1 MITALVFSLLGVWFG
16 IPLQRLCRQKGMS
29 HRWRC
34 FVPLLQYAPFFRLAG
49 MSGWW
54 VLSIILIPLGIV
66 MMIIAAVRL
75 ARQFGESGL
84 FSVVLFF
91 PPLSI
96 WGLYRLASRSQKTD
110 NETPSVFD
118 PATQDTFRQQR
129 ALVEADFLR
138 PKYLEHGWT
147 EEQFALLEN
156 TFLQNKSNR
165 PAALNQGVS
174 VLLGVGNLVILP
186 VLMAGTIFLD
196 VMILFGSSMKLLS
209 APAIMTAVEFS
220 AENSKEEE
228 KAETP
233 TPEVTIEEVAFL
245 VPADP
250 TKTQAFGKEYWKY
263 DYALQHPTGGHWLV
277 VAKKES
283 PKGENSDR
291 WEFLGTEN
299 NSLFSTW
306 EVPILKE
313 DSTETYADFAL
324 QIDFYDCQNLSEEE
338 TCAEQAE
345 ASQPIKTEKWE
356 LQSTTDKKFPQLT
369 LTKAAVMDAEA
380 TIEEDTDQAVE
391 EAEAELPET
400 VELPSAAKEEP
411 ADSKTEFSTENS
423 EAVASEVE
431 EKKNKEE
438 NPSHIDKNSES
449 AEKEPGASINPNE
462 ILIRSSFGSKKR
474 EKGEYHFPYSLT
486 NNSNKN
492 LLLITHEKNG
502 EEVKTNRSEFGK
514 TKNIVWEVPEITPA
528 KTDAYQDFL
537 LEFVFYNCQGLTG
550 EACLAQE
557 QNSEPIHT
565 SKWGI
570 EIPLD
575 DDAEMFEIAAEN
587 SAEETLELDS
597 EQEIFISGSYRGLR
611 GSKKYHFVY
620 SLDKSSDDPRLV
632 VVSQKSAEEV
642 STKHYE
648 LTSRTGLQW
657 FVPILESEE
666 SDPYKDFSLE
676 FVVYDCQG
684 LTGEACL
691 AQEQNSE
698 PLETVKWGVRIPF
711 DFFAKTFEIGAEE
724 FSEDSSPASSKPDFS
739 QLPNCDQ
746 FPDKLTACE
755 AFTCQFIHPLMKE
768 TMQRSVVGLVDG
780 KCEYQETMPNNG
792 QMSCQY
798 STEVRSAVAQYYR
811 DLANAESEEVRIQ
824 AGFGT
829 SESKALY
836 FINGKEVTNPVQ
848 TAMDNGSCQISGY
861 GL

>member
-1 MITALVFSLLGVWFG
+1 MITALIFSLLGVWFG

-34 FVPLLQYAPFFRLAG
+34 FVPLLQYVPFFRLAG

-54 VLSIILIPLGIV
+54 ALSIILIPLGIV
-66 MMIIAAVRL
+66 MMIMAAVRL

-96 WGLYRLASRSQKTD
+96 WGLYRLVGRSQKTD

-220 AENSKEEE
+220 AENSTDE
-228 KAETP
+228 KKVVEKPALKTESAQ
-233 TPEVTIEEVAFL
+233 EIVFL

-250 TKTQAFGKEYWKY
+250 TKTQAFGKEYWEY

-324 QIDFYDCQNLSEEE
+324 QIDFYDCQNLAEEE

-391 EAEAELPET
+391 EAETELPET
-400 VELPSAAKEEP
+400 VELP
-411 ADSKTEFSTENS
+411 
-423 EAVASEVE
+423 V
-431 EKKNKEE
+431 
-438 NPSHIDKNSES
+438 
-449 AEKEPGASINPNE
+449 
-462 ILIRSSFGSKKR
+462 SSQR
-474 EKGEYHFPYSLT
+474 
-486 NNSNKN
+486 
-492 LLLITHEKNG
+492 
-502 EEVKTNRSEFGK
+502 
-514 TKNIVWEVPEITPA
+514 
-528 KTDAYQDFL
+528 
-537 LEFVFYNCQGLTG
+537 
-550 EACLAQE
+550 
-557 QNSEPIHT
+557 
-565 SKWGI
+565 
-570 EIPLD
+570 
-575 DDAEMFEIAAEN
+575 
-587 SAEETLELDS
+587 
-597 EQEIFISGSYRGLR
+597 
-611 GSKKYHFVY
+611 
-620 SLDKSSDDPRLV
+620 
-632 VVSQKSAEEV
+632 
-642 STKHYE
+642 
-648 LTSRTGLQW
+648 
-657 FVPILESEE
+657 
-666 SDPYKDFSLE
+666 
-676 FVVYDCQG
+676 
-684 LTGEACL
+684 
-691 AQEQNSE
+691 
-698 PLETVKWGVRIPF
+698 RI
-711 DFFAKTFEIGAEE
+711 
-724 FSEDSSPASSKPDFS
+724 
-739 QLPNCDQ
+739 
-746 FPDKLTACE
+746 
-755 AFTCQFIHPLMKE
+755 
-768 TMQRSVVGLVDG
+768 
-780 KCEYQETMPNNG
+780 Y
-792 QMSCQY
+792 
-798 STEVRSAVAQYYR
+798 
-811 DLANAESEEVRIQ
+811 RIQ
-824 AGFGT
+824 
-829 SESKALY
+829 S
-836 FINGKEVTNPVQ
+836 
-848 TAMDNGSCQISGY
+848 
-861 GL
+861 